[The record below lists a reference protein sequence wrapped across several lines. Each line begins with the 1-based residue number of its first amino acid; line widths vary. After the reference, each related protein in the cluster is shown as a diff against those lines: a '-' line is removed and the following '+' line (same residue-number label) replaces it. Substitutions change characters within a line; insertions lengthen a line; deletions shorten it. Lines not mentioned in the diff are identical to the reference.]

1 MLDVVSS
8 ISLSSFYLFFVLV
21 LDKLLGDIGLQLIC
35 QYLSYNR
42 YPNLSEINF
51 QDNLLTDSSLNTLS
65 SLIASNK
72 CYKLRLLNLT
82 CNYINVSVGQLFVEF
97 CSQHHITVQLG
108 GCPNFELSTAVS
120 ASFPPT
126 LFYRVVV
133 QSDETSCSSDSLLY
147 SNFCKAE
154 EWCSMGQKPI
164 VGVQLFYY
172 GMGRIATQVVDI
184 QGNRTFGNGE
194 CGNVVV
200 SAGLAPIASVEFGCK
215 DTPFSIVSYG
225 STDKA
230 MLVSLKLCLVA
241 NSYVC
246 LFKDCFHFSRFSCS
260 VRITSSRAFAH
271 FQMSFIRCIQNVFV
285 LLCRERPR
293 IEVSVHE
300 IDGTPY
306 FQISEY
312 IIGMSDLRKYRKACI
327 ANSKFIYYAE
337 LVLSSGVVNI

>member
-1 MLDVVSS
+1 MSS
-8 ISLSSFYLFFVLV
+8 ISLSSFLL
-21 LDKLLGDIGLQLIC
+21 LIPLTIDKLIGDIGLQLIC
-35 QYLSYNR
+35 QYLSTNR

-65 SLIASNK
+65 SLVASNK

-82 CNYINVSVGQLFVEF
+82 CNYINLSVGQLFVEF

-108 GCPNFELSTAVS
+108 GCPNFQLATAVS

-133 QSDETSCSSDSLLY
+133 QSDTTSSSSDSLLY

-172 GMGRIATQVVDI
+172 GVGRIATQVVDM

-194 CGNVVV
+194 CGNVVI
-200 SAGLAPIASVEFGCK
+200 SAGMGPIVSVEFGCK
-215 DTPFSIVSYG
+215 DTPFRIMSYG
-225 STDKA
+225 RADKEI
-230 MLVSLKLCLVA
+230 MVSLKLSLVA

-246 LFKDCFHFSRFSCS
+246 LFKDCFHFSRFLCS
-260 VRITSSRAFAH
+260 VGFTNSRAFGH
-271 FQMSFIRCIQNVFV
+271 FQMSFVQCIYSVFV
-285 LLCRERPR
+285 FMFREHPR

-312 IIGMSDLRKYRKACI
+312 IIGMSDLRKYRKACV

-337 LVLSSGVVNI
+337 FVLFHIVVVNI